1 MKNVLFIVGS
11 MREQSFNGELAK
23 VAEDRDAL
31 FFCCSTFFLGSQG

>member
-31 FFCCSTFFLGSQG
+31 FFVVPHFF

>member
-31 FFCCSTFFLGSQG
+31 FFLLFHIFLGSPP